1 MFKNRHVAYQMSL
14 SDCKDGINFFEWVV
28 CCFLFC
34 TEFGLGGLGEKELC
48 RTKISLQ
55 GLVVFLTINFDL
67 VNVEGPSG

>member
-1 MFKNRHVAYQMSL
+1 MLVIIDSL
-14 SDCKDGINFFEWVV
+14 NLQI
-28 CCFLFC
+28 C
-34 TEFGLGGLGEKELC
+34 TEFGLGEKELC